1 MIIICSCLANICL
14 AQVDSSLVYLRF
26 PTIPPFSITK
36 VPDSTK
42 FTKDDLAK
50 KKATLIFIFSP
61 DCEHCQLETRAL
73 LDHIKL
79 FKKVQII
86 MASPLEHEH
95 IKQFYELYK
104 IDQYPNITM
113 GRDPTNFFTVL
124 FRLKRSL
131 NFYKARSFYEALV
144 PHNFSANDD
153 TYIINTLAQVADR
166 YFYDLVQR

>member
-1 MIIICSCLANICL
+1 MRKWFLIIICICIANIGI
-14 AQVDSSLVYLRF
+14 AQVDSSLIYLRF

-36 VPDSTK
+36 VSDSTR
-42 FTKDDLAK
+42 FTKEDLNR

-86 MASPLEHEH
+86 MATPLEHEL

-104 IDQYPNITM
+104 IDKYPNIIM
-113 GRDPTNFFTVL
+113 GRDPTNFFG
-124 FRLKRSL
+124 
-131 NFYKARSFYEALV
+131 SFYNVL
-144 PHNFSANDD
+144 
-153 TYIINTLAQVADR
+153 TYPSIFLYNKKGKFVKAFDGTIPVEKIAEYL
-166 YFYDLVQR
+166 